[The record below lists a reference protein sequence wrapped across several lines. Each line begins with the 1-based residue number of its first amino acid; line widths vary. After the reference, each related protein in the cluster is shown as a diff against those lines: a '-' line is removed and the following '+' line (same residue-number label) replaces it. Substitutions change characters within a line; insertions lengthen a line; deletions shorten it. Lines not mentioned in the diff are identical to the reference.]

1 MIYMTNFAFSFLLC
15 SLYLLNGVVSYS
27 LRYSHKINYPKSIRM
42 AVKSVLPPIDEIVD
56 ISEIFHDPLIAY
68 HLDGLFMIYLNIIF
82 ALYLFVSRC
91 QLYLESQNVLI
102 LKDF

>member
-1 MIYMTNFAFSFLLC
+1 MIYMTKFAFTLLLC

-27 LRYSHKINYPKSIRM
+27 LRSSYKINYPKSIRM
-42 AVKSVLPPIDEIVD
+42 AGKTILPPIDEIVD

-82 ALYLFVSRC
+82 ALYSLVSRC

>member
-1 MIYMTNFAFSFLLC
+1 MIYMTKFAFTFLLC
-15 SLYLLNGVVSYS
+15 SLYLLNGVASYS
-27 LRYSHKINYPKSIRM
+27 LRSTFKINYATSIRT
-42 AVKSVLPPIDEIVD
+42 AAKNVLPPIDEIVD

-68 HLDGLFMIYLNIIF
+68 HLDGLYMLYLNIIF
-82 ALYLFVSRC
+82 ALYSLISRF